1 MNGVVLI
8 TGALLLIALIKLI
21 IDRNYAALVLFALA
35 MVAVFASVHQSR

>member
-8 TGALLLIALIKLI
+8 IGALLLIALIKLI

-35 MVAVFASVHQSR
+35 MVDVFASVHQSR